1 MSGEANRARFTRL
14 YQEHYRALLAY
25 ALRRCDDRAEAQ
37 DVVADSFLILWRRLD
52 EVPEG
57 EEAVLWLFGVARRV
71 LANRKRKSLR
81 QVRLAARL
89 AAVASAHAEDPAAG
103 RREASRLVAALQS
116 LREEDREVLLL
127 AAWEELS
134 NAEIGRVLG
143 CSENAATLR
152 LHRARRRLT
161 EVYKKENDKAG
172 DKRTEWPR
180 LLRRPKEGED
190 T

>member
-1 MSGEANRARFTRL
+1 MSGDANHARFTRL

-25 ALRRCDDRAEAQ
+25 ALRRCDNRAEAQ
-37 DVVADSFLILWRRLD
+37 DVVADTFLILWRRLD

-57 EEAVLWLFGVARRV
+57 KDAVLWLFGVARRV
-71 LANRKRKSLR
+71 LANRKRKSRR

-89 AAVASAHAEDPAAG
+89 AAVASAHADDPAVAHLAA
-103 RREASRLVAALQS
+103 RRMVAALQS

-143 CSENAATLR
+143 CSENAATIR

-161 EVYKKENDKAG
+161 EVYKKENDEAG

-180 LLRRPKEGED
+180 LRRRPNEGEN